1 MKSRKTSKKIPKL
14 SPSPY
19 KVINEEYK
27 LKDFLFNINK
37 NYDNQINFIEFM
49 NVVSLQFIKNKNQK
63 IKINKHINTHL
74 ILDLAKRGELEQ
86 NINNMIKTKS
96 QNFSRK
102 STTEFVAKKDS
113 KIIYQRSPSQII
125 NNFKFIDKNM
135 EKENQ
140 NKRVYIGGD
149 EDINIFKEGDFLI
162 INDKKYNI
170 NSFSNDFYVEATYL
184 DELIE
189 EKH

>member
-1 MKSRKTSKKIPKL
+1 
-14 SPSPY
+14 
-19 KVINEEYK
+19 
-27 LKDFLFNINK
+27 
-37 NYDNQINFIEFM
+37 
-49 NVVSLQFIKNKNQK
+49 
-63 IKINKHINTHL
+63 
-74 ILDLAKRGELEQ
+74 
-86 NINNMIKTKS
+86 MIKTKS